1 MSYGAGIRIIYPRV
15 AAHYVRDQL
24 KKTLQ
29 QYETKNKQ
37 QNITSLLIVL
47 HKVVYTVHTWLI
59 QVTTICKKFSNRLN
73 YIYKHKIEK

>member
-15 AAHYVRDQL
+15 AAHYVPDQL
-24 KKTLQ
+24 KKALQ

-47 HKVVYTVHTWLI
+47 HKVVYTVLPG
-59 QVTTICKKFSNRLN
+59 L
-73 YIYKHKIEK
+73 YK